1 MKSKYHLIISVIS
14 ANLLII
20 MSAASLLV
28 LNNVDTII
36 TNWILKDAQLS
47 GYP

>member
-1 MKSKYHLIISVIS
+1 MLYRLIISVIS
-14 ANLLII
+14 AHLLII

-28 LNNVDTII
+28 LNNVDTMM